1 MFMTPNIILATI
13 PAQHIPDNPYANILA
28 GLLIIAI
35 GGLLFIYRHPIGEFT
50 GYYVGRG
57 KLVDKP
63 TPGCLLNPFAVA
75 IIAGGLLLVI
85 KSIQAL
91 FGG

>member
-1 MFMTPNIILATI
+1 MTKAIILTTI
-13 PAQHIPDNPYANILA
+13 PARQAPDNPYAYILA

-35 GGLLFIYRHPIGEFT
+35 GVLLFIYRDPIGEFT

-63 TPGCLLNPFAVA
+63 TPGCLLVPFAVA
-75 IIAGGLLLVI
+75 IIVVGLLLVI

-91 FGG
+91 FAG